1 MFTHYTSVRSL
12 VASLLLIV
20 CLFACKKADVDPQET
35 LIDPSDANS
44 LSPVLLLPAGATRV
58 QGDAPAPTGGSAAP
72 QAANPVQSVISSNGS
87 TVLIPFNYANVSGN
101 LAGCYA
107 QVVGASQYINIPYN
121 STSGAAGSLQLSLGI
136 PTRVDQGSFRVAFCV
151 YDRNGR
157 VSQVVYVTVNV
168 LRLGT
173 GALQISLSWST
184 PTDQDLH
191 VVDPS
196 GDEIYYGNPSS
207 STGGELDRDDL
218 DGYGPEN
225 IFWLDAAPD
234 GSYKVT
240 VEDYDYTSTPN
251 PFVVTVSSPGKSKS
265 FSGQTLRGNTVNVVT
280 IQKSGTTYTY

>member
-1 MFTHYTSVRSL
+1 MNTRSL
-12 VASLLLIV
+12 LYGLLLAA
-20 CLFACKKADVDPQET
+20 CLFACNQTKIDKQDT
-35 LIDPSDANS
+35 LIDPADANS
-44 LSPVLLLPAGATRV
+44 LSPVLLLPDGAQRV
-58 QGDAPAPTGGSAAP
+58 QGEAPAPTGGSAAP

-87 TVLIPFNYANVSGN
+87 TVLIPFTYANVSGN

-107 QVVGASQYINIPYN
+107 QVVGANQYINIPYT
-121 STSGAAGSLQLSLGI
+121 STSGSSGSLQLSLGI
-136 PTRVDQGSFRVAFCV
+136 PTRVNEGVFRVAFCV

-196 GDEIYYGNPSS
+196 ATEIYFANKLS
-207 STGGELDRDDL
+207 STGGELDRDDIN
-218 DGYGPEN
+218 GYGPEN
-225 IFWLDAAPD
+225 IFWLDNAPD
-234 GSYKVT
+234 GSYKVS
-240 VEDYDYTSTPN
+240 VKDYESTSTPN
-251 PFVVTVSSPGKSKS
+251 PFVVTVNSPGKSKS
-265 FSGQTLRGNTVNVVT
+265 FSGQTLRGNTVNVIT